1 MPVMLTGDTQMW
13 IADQLPNTFLNPAYD
28 YLRDTMDFMNS
39 IVKGQSP
46 GGNLLLVD
54 DSRSGRN
61 SAGVSITACQR
72 YYEFDSVADF
82 EAFTGIDVKVT
93 GSKNADEVL
102 CGTGKLGFYLD
113 TLVGSDGKP
122 MGGGWMIYPN
132 AITDGNTYID
142 ATGEQMS
149 GIEYFFPR
157 GEYTVRFNYTT
168 NTPLSTDK
176 EETNINRTLIW
187 GVSPAGNEFYLT
199 ARDAYYMAPADLT
212 TRVDKR
218 IAKVETLENGKTLI
232 TYMVLADNRTTKLNL
247 NNILYTEGYK
257 DFLSGLPEGSA
268 KLVTGDPNTKDGVT
282 IYKVPVTY
290 DPNDPTG
297 WSMTKANS
305 LADLTDPSKGFS
317 MTGISMLCGESPP
330 RRSCRRT
337 QKRLPRFVS

>member
-1 MPVMLTGDTQMW
+1 
-13 IADQLPNTFLNPAYD
+13 
-28 YLRDTMDFMNS
+28 
-39 IVKGQSP
+39 QSP
-46 GGNLLLVD
+46 GGNLILVD
-54 DSRSGRN
+54 DSISGRN

-82 EAFTGIDVKVT
+82 EAFTGIQVEVT
-93 GSKNADEVL
+93 GNKTANEVF
-102 CGTGKLGFYLD
+102 CGTGKLGFYAD
-113 TLVGSDGKP
+113 AVVGPDGKP

-168 NTPLSTDK
+168 NTPPSTDK

-218 IAKVETLENGKTLI
+218 IA
-232 TYMVLADNRTTKLNL
+232 
-247 NNILYTEGYK
+247 
-257 DFLSGLPEGSA
+257 
-268 KLVTGDPNTKDGVT
+268 
-282 IYKVPVTY
+282 
-290 DPNDPTG
+290 
-297 WSMTKANS
+297 
-305 LADLTDPSKGFS
+305 
-317 MTGISMLCGESPP
+317 
-330 RRSCRRT
+330 
-337 QKRLPRFVS
+337 